1 MKEQALER
9 TAKAGCHRVKISI
22 NLQIT
27 DAYQPFLPEYKK
39 WRNIIELF
47 QCTGWGVVSMM
58 EAWKERTSETLDE
71 MGKIIQCKIC
81 KAALES
87 L

>member
-39 WRNIIELF
+39 
-47 QCTGWGVVSMM
+47 
-58 EAWKERTSETLDE
+58 
-71 MGKIIQCKIC
+71 
-81 KAALES
+81 
-87 L
+87 